1 MKAVVQPAYGPPDVL
16 ELRDVP
22 TPVPGDDEVLIRVRA
37 AGVNPQ
43 DWHLITGVPY
53 IARLGGG
60 LFTPKQQ
67 HPGTDVAGDVAA
79 VGANVTT
86 FQPGDAVFG
95 MRRGAFAEYLCARAD
110 RVVAKPANVTYE
122 QAAAVPVAALTAL
135 QALRDKGGIQAGQRV
150 LINGASGGVGTFAV
164 QIAKSFDAEVTG
176 VCSTRNVAAARSL
189 GADHVIDYTR
199 EDFVG
204 VGAPYDLILDI
215 VGTRSIRDRR
225 RALTPHG
232 TLVIVGGP
240 MGNRFI
246 GPLGGLVTVTVASRL
261 GSQRLVGMLAKN
273 NVDDLRLLASLMAT
287 GKVTPLI
294 ERTYPLSEASEAVAY
309 VGAKHAQAKIVIVP

>member
-1 MKAVVQPAYGPPDVL
+1 
-16 ELRDVP
+16 
-22 TPVPGDDEVLIRVRA
+22 
-37 AGVNPQ
+37 
-43 DWHLITGVPY
+43 
-53 IARLGGG
+53 
-60 LFTPKQQ
+60 
-67 HPGTDVAGDVAA
+67 VAGEVAA
-79 VGANVTT
+79 VGANVTA

-150 LINGASGGVGTFAV
+150 MINGASGGVGTFAV
-164 QIAKSFDAEVTG
+164 QIAKSFGAEVTG
-176 VCSTRNVAAARSL
+176 VCSTRNVPAARSL

-199 EDFVG
+199 EDFVDPG
-204 VGAPYDLILDI
+204 VHYDLILDI

-225 RALTPHG
+225 RALTPRG

-246 GPLGGLVTVTVASRL
+246 GPLGGLVTVMVASRL

-273 NVDDLRLLASLMAT
+273 NVDDLRLLARLMAT
-287 GKVTPLI
+287 GKVAPLI